1 VGKICYGTFKSFQR
15 GVVILKTA
23 IVHDWLVTNGGAEK
37 VLKAILEIFPE
48 ADVFSLVD
56 FLNDNDRRDILYG
69 KYAKTSFIQNLP
81 FAKKHFRNYLPFFPK
96 AIESLDLSDYD
107 LIISSSWAVA
117 KGVKKHNNQLH
128 ICYCHTPIRYA
139 WDLYDEYTSN
149 LLFFKKF
156 LVQKTLK
163 YIRKWD
169 IQTLDRV
176 NFFIANSNF
185 VKERI
190 KRIYNK
196 TAKVI
201 YPPVDMEK
209 FKLYEK
215 KEEFYLTASRLVPY
229 KKTKLIVEAFNKM
242 PDKKLVVIGKG
253 EEYQAI
259 KRIAKS
265 NIEILGYQKDEILVD
280 FMKKAKAFVYA
291 AIEDFGIVPVEA
303 MACGTPVVAL
313 NKGGTAE
320 TVINGITGV
329 LFEKQSK
336 EYIINAINLFEKQ
349 KFDFNIIRKEA
360 LKYDKKNFK
369 KLFSEFVRQKIEE
382 FDI

>member
-1 VGKICYGTFKSFQR
+1 
-15 GVVILKTA
+15 LKTA